1 MRDFRVLWAG
11 QVVSDLGT
19 RVSGVAYPLLTLTLT
34 HSATQAGVVGFAAT
48 LPLLLLTLHA
58 GALVD
63 RYDRKRLMLA
73 CEGTRAIALA
83 SVGVGVLAGF
93 VSFEQLVAV
102 ALVDGIGFTVFE
114 VAQRAALRQLVPV
127 EGLPN
132 AAALNQGREY
142 GALLVGMPMG
152 GALYGLSRS
161 IPFLA
166 DGVSYAVSFASLLLI
181 RRPLNDLRAAETHG
195 GRRLR
200 LRDEIGEG
208 VRWLWQQPFLRTASL
223 LVIASDLTVNA
234 LYWAVVVLARRHGA
248 TPELIGAM
256 LLFVGAGGIIGTL
269 LAPLALRRLP
279 PQAGIYGSLVAITA
293 LLPLVAFVRDPLL
306 LGVLYGAMFVPYPT
320 WGAMISAY
328 RAALVPDHL
337 QGRVQ
342 SVATLLSLGAVPF
355 AVLAVG
361 AALQHVGGVST
372 VLALFVFMLGATAY
386 ALRSRHIRNV
396 PELAEAHS

>member
-1 MRDFRVLWAG
+1 VRDFRVLWAG

-19 RVSGVAYPLLTLTLT
+19 RVSGVAYPLLTLALT
-34 HSATQAGVVGFAAT
+34 HSATKAGIVGFAAA

-73 CEGTRAIALA
+73 CEGARAIALG
-83 SVGVGVLAGF
+83 SIGIGVLAGF
-93 VSFEQLVAV
+93 ASFEQLVAV
-102 ALVDGIGFTVFE
+102 ALIDGIGFTVFE

-127 EGLPN
+127 EELPN
-132 AAALNQGREY
+132 AAAMNQGREY
-142 GALLVGMPMG
+142 GALLVGMPLG
-152 GALYGLSRS
+152 GALYGVSRS

-166 DGVSYAVSFASLLLI
+166 DGISYAVSFASLLLI
-181 RRPLNDLRAAETHG
+181 RRPLNDVRATDTGE

-200 LRDEIGEG
+200 EEIGEG
-208 VRWLWQQPFLRTASL
+208 VLWLWRQPFLRTASL

-234 LYWAVVVLARRHGA
+234 LFLAVVVLARRHGA
-248 TPELIGAM
+248 SPELIGAM
-256 LLFVGAGGIIGTL
+256 LLFIGAGGIVGAL

-279 PQAGIYGSLVAITA
+279 AHAGIYGTLVAMTA
-293 LLPLVAFVRDPLL
+293 LLPLIAFVRDPLL

-361 AALQHVGGVST
+361 AALQHIGGVST
-372 VLALFVFMLGATAY
+372 VLALFVLMLGATAC
-386 ALRSRHIRNV
+386 ALTSKHIRNA
-396 PELAEAHS
+396 PQLAARS

>member
-1 MRDFRVLWAG
+1 VRDFRVLWLG
-11 QVVSDLGT
+11 QIVSDLGT
-19 RVSGVAYPLLTLTLT
+19 RVSGVAYPLLTLALT
-34 HSATQAGVVGFAAT
+34 HSATKAGVVGFAAT

-73 CEGTRAIALA
+73 CEGTRAIALG
-83 SVGVGVLAGF
+83 SVGVGLLFGF

-102 ALVDGIGFTVFE
+102 AVVDGIGFTVFE

-127 EGLPN
+127 EELPN

-142 GALLVGMPMG
+142 GALLVGTPLG

-166 DGVSYAVSFASLLLI
+166 DGISYTVSFASLLLI
-181 RRPLNDLRAAETHG
+181 RRPLNDVRANENGAGH
-195 GRRLR
+195 RF
-200 LRDEIGEG
+200 RDEIGEG

-234 LYWAVVVLARRHGA
+234 LYLAVVVLARRHGA
-248 TPELIGAM
+248 SPELIGAM
-256 LLFVGAGGIIGTL
+256 LLFVGAGGIVGTL
-269 LAPLALRRLP
+269 LAPPALRRLP
-279 PQAGIYGSLVAITA
+279 PQAGIYGTLVAITA
-293 LLPLVAFVRDPLL
+293 LLPLIAFVRDPLL

-328 RAALVPDHL
+328 RAALVPDRL

-372 VLALFVFMLGATAY
+372 VLALFIFMLGATAY
-386 ALRSRHIRNV
+386 ALTSKHIRNV
-396 PELAEAHS
+396 PQLG

>member
-1 MRDFRVLWAG
+1 VRDFRILWAG

-19 RVSGVAYPLLTLTLT
+19 RVSGVAYPLLTLALT
-34 HSATQAGVVGFAAT
+34 NSATKAGVVGFAAT

-63 RYDRKRLMLA
+63 WYDRKRLMLA
-73 CEGTRAIALA
+73 CEGTRAIALG
-83 SVGVGVLAGF
+83 SVGVGLVAGF
-93 VSFEQLVAV
+93 ASFEQLVAV

-127 EGLPN
+127 EELPQ

-142 GALLVGMPMG
+142 GALLVGTPLG
-152 GALYGLSRS
+152 GALYGVGRS
-161 IPFLA
+161 IPFLV
-166 DGVSYAVSFASLLLI
+166 DGISYTVSFASLLLI
-181 RRPLNDLRAAETHG
+181 RRPLNDVRATQAG
-195 GRRLR
+195 ARGR

-208 VRWLWQQPFLRTASL
+208 VSWLWKQPFLRTASL
-223 LVIASDLTVNA
+223 LVIASDLAVNA
-234 LYWAVVVLARRHGA
+234 LYLAVVVLARRHGA
-248 TPELIGAM
+248 SPGLIGAM
-256 LLFVGAGGIIGTL
+256 LLFIGAGGVIGTL
-269 LAPLALRRLP
+269 LAPQALRRLP
-279 PQAGIYGSLVAITA
+279 PQAGIYGTLVAITA
-293 LLPLVAFVRDPLL
+293 LLPVIAFVRDPLL

-328 RAALVPDHL
+328 RAALVPDRL

-361 AALQHVGGVST
+361 AALQHVGGVAT
-372 VLALFVFMLGATAY
+372 VLALFVLMLGATAY
-386 ALRSRHIRNV
+386 AVTSKHIRNV
-396 PELAEAHS
+396 PPLV

>member
-19 RVSGVAYPLLTLTLT
+19 RVSGVAYPLLTLALT
-34 HSATQAGVVGFAAT
+34 HSATKAGVVGFAAT

-73 CEGTRAIALA
+73 CEGARAIALG
-83 SVGVGVLAGF
+83 SVGIGVLAGF

-127 EGLPN
+127 EELPN

-142 GALLVGMPMG
+142 GALLVGMPLG

-166 DGVSYAVSFASLLLI
+166 DGISYAVSFASLLLI
-181 RRPLNDLRAAETHG
+181 RRPLNDVRATDTGE
-195 GRRLR
+195 GRR

-208 VRWLWQQPFLRTASL
+208 VLWLWRQPFLRTASL

-234 LYWAVVVLARRHGA
+234 LFLAVVVLARRHGA
-248 TPELIGAM
+248 SPELIGAM
-256 LLFVGAGGIIGTL
+256 LLFIGAGGIVGAL

-279 PQAGIYGSLVAITA
+279 AQAGIYGTLVAMTA
-293 LLPLVAFVRDPLL
+293 LLPLIAFVRDPLL
-306 LGVLYGAMFVPYPT
+306 LGVLYGAMFIPYPT

-361 AALQHVGGVST
+361 AALQHIGGVST
-372 VLALFVFMLGATAY
+372 VLALFVLMLGATAY
-386 ALRSRHIRNV
+386 ALTSKHIRNV
-396 PELAEAHS
+396 PQLAARS